1 MNNRRGSFT
10 VFLVIIFSTVLVL
23 LFVVIHTAIS
33 DTVSAS
39 VNHFGRLWGTSILAE
54 YDRNLQQRYSLYGFQ
69 GEPSMIAEKLSHYA
83 EYSFQEKG
91 WTDYDGAVCSLDGNN
106 LTQPD
111 ILKRQMEEAVIMMN
125 RPDPMYRTSRSGQ
138 AADGEKRD
146 VPGGDSSFGSR
157 TVTSRWILDNL
168 PSKGKKDEADVSDAA
183 AKIREGL
190 SLDSIAGQA
199 AVNQYILT
207 YFRHYRSGNELGDT
221 YFQNEIEYILTGH
234 ADDERARKKVK
245 QKLVL
250 LRNLLNLTYLYSSPE
265 KREAAMA
272 LAVLLTPGP
281 EAALTQAALLEL
293 WAFAEAENDVKLL
306 YADETVPLVK
316 TDATWAL
323 TLENAMN
330 APDGPIHPAV
340 SEGYPYESYLR
351 ILLSLIPEET
361 RLLRVMDLIQIN
373 MKFLYNGT
381 FRLKDYYTGLSFTLK
396 VNGKEYDFKECY
408 ERTKKEDTE
417 SSVPEG
423 KLSG

>member
-1 MNNRRGSFT
+1 MRSRRGSFT

-69 GEPSMIAEKLSHYA
+69 GEPSMIAEKLNHYA
-83 EYSFQEKG
+83 DYSFQGKG
-91 WTDYDGAVCSLDGNN
+91 WIAYDGASCSLEGMA
-106 LTQPD
+106 LTQTERFKKQ
-111 ILKRQMEEAVIMMN
+111 IEEAVVMQN
-125 RPDPMYRTSRSGQ
+125 RPEPMYR
-138 AADGEKRD
+138 
-146 VPGGDSSFGSR
+146 VLPGGQNEEPTSETAEDSFGSR
-157 TVTSRWILDNL
+157 TITSRWILVNL

-396 VNGKEYDFKECY
+396 VNGKEYDFKEFY

>member
-1 MNNRRGSFT
+1 
-10 VFLVIIFSTVLVL
+10 
-23 LFVVIHTAIS
+23 
-33 DTVSAS
+33 
-39 VNHFGRLWGTSILAE
+39 
-54 YDRNLQQRYSLYGFQ
+54 
-69 GEPSMIAEKLSHYA
+69 
-83 EYSFQEKG
+83 
-91 WTDYDGAVCSLDGNN
+91 
-106 LTQPD
+106 
-111 ILKRQMEEAVIMMN
+111 
-125 RPDPMYRTSRSGQ
+125 
-138 AADGEKRD
+138 
-146 VPGGDSSFGSR
+146 
-157 TVTSRWILDNL
+157 
-168 PSKGKKDEADVSDAA
+168 
-183 AKIREGL
+183 
-190 SLDSIAGQA
+190 
-199 AVNQYILT
+199 
-207 YFRHYRSGNELGDT
+207 
-221 YFQNEIEYILTGH
+221 
-234 ADDERARKKVK
+234 
-245 QKLVL
+245 
-250 LRNLLNLTYLYSSPE
+250 
-265 KREAAMA
+265 MA